1 VVTSMAT
8 DLQQTQ
14 HAQQVQPLPLYE
26 SLGQGGRSGGGGGN
40 SNAPVYYLCVQHDM
54 SAHVSE
60 AMGWR
65 LRGNYSVTLLWSL
78 CVV

>member
-1 VVTSMAT
+1 VDLKNSADCDFVNTQTT
-8 DLQQTQ
+8 DEEE
-14 HAQQVQPLPLYE
+14 VE
-26 SLGQGGRSGGGGGN
+26 EEEDSSGSGGGGGN